1 MFTQQTAPMEK
12 ISGGEGHVAKG
23 PSVQSAPGSGGQPIP
38 PAAVPKK
45 KESIVDLSKYLD
57 KSIRVKFSGGREA
70 SGILKG
76 YDALLNLVLDNTVEY
91 LRDADD
97 PMKVTEETRPLGLVV
112 CRGTGVV
119 VISPVDGLESI
130 PNPFIQPE

>member
-1 MFTQQTAPMEK
+1 M
-12 ISGGEGHVAKG
+12 
-23 PSVQSAPGSGGQPIP
+23 
-38 PAAVPKK
+38 PKK

-57 KSIRVKFSGGREA
+57 KAIRVKFAGGREA

-76 YDALLNLVLDNTVEY
+76 YDALLNLVLDETQEFQ
-91 LRDADD
+91 RDSDD
-97 PMKVTEETRPLGLVV
+97 PMKVTEESRSLGLVV

-130 PNPFIQPE
+130 ANPFIQHE